1 MDNVTELSQIEA
13 PDCSKCKETT
23 RRAVGKTFD
32 IEGPGMVGI
41 IYDCDNEKCKILKEA
56 IERYQLRAIGLI

>member
-1 MDNVTELSQIEA
+1 MSDVIELSQIEA

-23 RRAVGKTFD
+23 KRVIGKTFD

-41 IYDCDNEKCKILKEA
+41 IYDCNNEKCKSRKEA
-56 IERYQLRAIGLI
+56 LELYQMRSIGAI